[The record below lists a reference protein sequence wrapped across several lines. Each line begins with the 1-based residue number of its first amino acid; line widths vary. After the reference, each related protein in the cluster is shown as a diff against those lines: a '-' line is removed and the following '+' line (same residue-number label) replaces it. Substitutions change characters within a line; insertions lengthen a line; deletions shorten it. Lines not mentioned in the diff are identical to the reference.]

1 METGTIN
8 FEERLKL
15 HSGEFAKVVPFEPGD
30 KLLLMDFTKTNT
42 ELTDEILND
51 TNLFIQYINKKLK
64 EAGAKYG
71 IGGYGENRA
80 IYRRSEIFGP
90 NGPSPTTM
98 LNVKDGAKAPSR
110 WEGEEDVLSLVEEE
124 TIGYRYAD
132 PHLYGLLKNHVLQ
145 NRSVP
150 TQAEEILWQAIK
162 TKRLNEYKFRQ
173 QHIIDRFITD
183 FVCLKKRLVI
193 EVDGLIHQLP
203 ENKESDEQ
211 RTRVLNELGFNV
223 IRFTN
228 DEVLFQLENV
238 LQKILVALEKS
249 EVELQPIRS
258 EKVQKKEEWLQSE
271 GCEAASPPPGDLGGL
286 GMGRSLH
293 LGIDI
298 WGKPYTKVIAPLN
311 GIVHS
316 FAFNNA
322 FGDYGAT
329 IILTH
334 NLDGESFHTLYGHLS
349 LNSIK
354 NIQEGD
360 VVRKGDVIAEFGIP
374 FENGQ
379 WPPHLHFQIIKDL
392 QGMKGDYPGVC
403 AVSEKEFYLN
413 NCPDADLIVGM
424 MAKS

>member
-1 METGTIN
+1 MERETIN
-8 FEERLKL
+8 FEERLER
-15 HSGEFAKVVPFEPGD
+15 HASEFARAVPFEEGD
-30 KLLLMDFTKTNT
+30 KFLLMDFTEKNT
-42 ELTDEILND
+42 ALTDEILLD
-51 TNLFIQYINKKLK
+51 TNLFIQYINAKLK
-64 EAGAKYG
+64 AADAKYG
-71 IGGYGENRA
+71 IGGYDELRT
-80 IYRRSEIFGP
+80 IYSRSKIFGP
-90 NGPSPTTM
+90 GGPSPTVTSQM
-98 LNVKDGAKAPSR
+98 ADGAKAPSQ
-110 WEGEEDVLSLVEEE
+110 WEGSEQGVSLVKEE
-124 TIGYRYAD
+124 TLGCRFAD
-132 PHLYGLLKNHVLQ
+132 PYHYRFLRDFALL
-145 NRSVP
+145 NRSAP
-150 TQAEEILWQAIK
+150 TQAEAALWDALK
-162 TKRLNEYKFRQ
+162 TKRFNDYKFRR
-173 QHIIDRFITD
+173 QHIIDRFIAD
-183 FVCLKKRLVI
+183 FVCLKKGLVI

-211 RTRVLNELGFNV
+211 RTSILKERGFRV

-228 DEVLFQLENV
+228 DDVLLRLNNV
-238 LQKILVALEKS
+238 LEQIFTALKS
-249 EVELQPIRS
+249 SDGHAPSAYERKTEQT
-258 EKVQKKEEWLQSE
+258 KVSSQSKDLCKD
-271 GCEAASPPPGDLGGL
+271 GPASSGI

-298 WGKPYTKVIAPLN
+298 WGKPYTKVMAPLN

-360 VVRKGDVIAEFGIP
+360 LVKMGDVIAEFGIP

-379 WPPHLHFQIIKDL
+379 WPPHLHFQIIKDM

-403 AVSEKEFYLN
+403 AFSEREMYLA
-413 NCPDADLIVGM
+413 NCPDADLILGM
-424 MAKS
+424 MG